1 VEPSITDETIAL
13 QLKANDQSAFQ
24 VVFQQHYTNAC
35 KTIRR
40 FIRENS
46 IVEDLAQDVF
56 VRFWERRDKIEIK
69 TSIGAYIHRMAINE
83 ALTFL
88 RKQKKFQQDNIED
101 FSFSADGASSVE
113 VMEGEELQIKIKHAI
128 DSLPP
133 KCRTVFLLS
142 RHEEMSYKEI
152 AAKLDISIKTVEN
165 QMGKALR
172 VMREHLKDHLP
183 GYWLLAV
190 LLFKHMIN

>member
-1 VEPSITDETIAL
+1 VEARKSDETIAR
-13 QLKANDQSAFQ
+13 QLKASDQSAFQ
-24 VVFQQHYTNAC
+24 LVFQQHYPNAC

-46 IVEDLAQDVF
+46 TVEDLAQDVF
-56 VRFWERRDKIEIK
+56 IRFWERREKIDIK

-88 RKQKKFQQDNIED
+88 RKQKKFQQDNIDD
-101 FSFSADGASSVE
+101 FSFSADGASSVQ
-113 VMEGEELQIKIKHAI
+113 VMEGEELQLKIKNAI

-152 AAKLDISIKTVEN
+152 AVKMDISIKTVEN

-172 VMREHLKDHLP
+172 VMREHLKDHLH
-183 GYWLLAV
+183 L
-190 LLFKHMIN
+190 MILYGFWDWFI